1 LSATAA
7 ARPTRNTGTAR
18 GTAGTRRPRHLAF
31 ETRHLHLRVG
41 KTENQSPGYQRIAPV
56 IRDLIRIQ
64 RCEVCFDN
72 SGELLETAYFFSNFN
87 YLTSRRQF
95 GYGAA
100 NSQRIAHGARMIRTR
115 AAPVKEP
122 A

>member
-18 GTAGTRRPRHLAF
+18 RHLAF